1 MKNCKR
7 KMLHVI
13 KISFLFFFLTVSL
26 AAQTNNTLDKNI
38 PHLKKQGTA
47 TQLIVGGKPFLIL
60 GGEFGNSSFT
70 SLEYMEPI
78 WPKLKTMNLNTVL
91 APVYWELIEP
101 VEGKFD
107 FELFDRLVNEARNH
121 NLKLVLLWFASW
133 KNSMSSHAPS
143 WVKKDQH
150 RFPRIKDDKGKSH
163 EILTPFSEENLQ
175 ADLKAFQALMKHVKE
190 IDKNEHTIIMIQ
202 PENEIGML
210 PTARDYHPLANK
222 KFQEDVPPEFIQ
234 YLKKNKENLVPE
246 FKDVWAKNGY
256 KESGSWEEIFG
267 NGLHTD
273 EIFMAWYYAKFT
285 NTIVEAG
292 KVIYP
297 LPMFVNAALNRPGRL
312 PGEGYPSA
320 GPLPHLMDIWKAGGP
335 SIDFL
340 SPDFYFPNIKHWS
353 DLYTRQENPLFIP
366 EHRFDSTA
374 AAKAAFVFGH
384 YEAIGFSPFSIEST
398 RNPEDEPLG
407 KVYNLINQ
415 LTPIITANQGQNKIE
430 GVLFDKETLESVLHL
445 GDYEFTVKHS
455 YTLGYEANSKN
466 DSWETAG
473 ALIIQT
479 DKNEFY
485 LAGSGVVITFK
496 NLSNPNLNV
505 GILKA
510 EEGKFV
516 RKDSFGDNNMWKVI
530 RHLNGDQIHQGR
542 HIRIFVDDYSI
553 QRFELYNYE

>member
-1 MKNCKR
+1 
-7 KMLHVI
+7 
-13 KISFLFFFLTVSL
+13 SFLFFFLTVSL
-26 AAQTNNTLDKNI
+26 AAQTNNILDENI

-107 FELFDRLVNEARNH
+107 FELFDQLVKEARNH

-234 YLKKNKENLVPE
+234 YLKKNKGKLVPE
-246 FKDVWAKNGY
+246 FVEVWGKNGFR
-256 KESGSWEEIFG
+256 ESGTWEEIFG
-267 NGLHTD
+267 EGTHTD
-273 EIFMAWYYAKFT
+273 EIFMAWYYSKFT

-297 LPMFVNAALNRPGRL
+297 LPMFVNAALNRPGRS

-398 RNPEDEPLG
+398 
-407 KVYNLINQ
+407 
-415 LTPIITANQGQNKIE
+415 
-430 GVLFDKETLESVLHL
+430 
-445 GDYEFTVKHS
+445 
-455 YTLGYEANSKN
+455 
-466 DSWETAG
+466 
-473 ALIIQT
+473 
-479 DKNEFY
+479 
-485 LAGSGVVITFK
+485 
-496 NLSNPNLNV
+496 
-505 GILKA
+505 
-510 EEGKFV
+510 
-516 RKDSFGDNNMWKVI
+516 
-530 RHLNGDQIHQGR
+530 
-542 HIRIFVDDYSI
+542 
-553 QRFELYNYE
+553 